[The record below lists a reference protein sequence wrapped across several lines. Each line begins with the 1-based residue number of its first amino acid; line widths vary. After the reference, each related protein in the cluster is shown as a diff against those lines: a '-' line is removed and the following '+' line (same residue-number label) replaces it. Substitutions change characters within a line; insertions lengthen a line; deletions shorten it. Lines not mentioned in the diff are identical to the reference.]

1 MAIEDMMRRLG
12 FRRDHAPHGSSPAN
26 IQVFSGIRPG
36 VSENYQHTQ
45 DVTAAYTE
53 LKQYPLALAYLS
65 HIGVSLTDIQAIYP
79 EFDDYRED
87 EFDTQ
92 GHSFKYFDGSVQRS
106 RLDRVI
112 FPSENYPFILGVD
125 RQNQYS
131 PQNHNMGVGISIQPQ
146 RRIRLDVYPDETVV
160 LKLQTATPAD
170 LVDLSTFIID
180 ASGKAVIGDSA
191 VANSRQLNPQRQK
204 YRQTPL
210 QPLSTHTDPATR
222 ETIQFMSRS
231 HLENGW
237 NLSLSDIAI
246 PSAELARRIITAP
259 IHAGVDLRTIAS

>member
-1 MAIEDMMRRLG
+1 MFRRLG
-12 FRRDHAPHGSSPAN
+12 FRRDHVPQGYSPASV
-26 IQVFSGIRPG
+26 QVFSSIRPG
-36 VSENYQHTQ
+36 VDENYPHTKE
-45 DVTAAYTE
+45 DTAAYTE
-53 LKQYPLALAYLS
+53 LEQYPLALAYLS
-65 HIGVSLTDIQAIYP
+65 HIGVSLTDLQAIYP

-92 GHSFKYFDGSVQRS
+92 GHAFKYFDGSVQRG

-125 RQNQYS
+125 RQEQYS
-131 PQNHNMGVGISIQPQ
+131 PQSRNMGVGIAIQPR
-146 RRIRLDVYPDETVV
+146 RRIRLDVYPDETVI

-191 VANSRQLNPQRQK
+191 VANSRQLNPQKQK
-204 YRQTPL
+204 YHQTPL
-210 QPLSTHTDPATR
+210 QPLSTHTNPATR
-222 ETIQFMSRS
+222 DTIEFMSRS

-237 NLSLSDIAI
+237 NLSLSDIKI
-246 PSAELARRIITAP
+246 PSAELTRRIITSP
-259 IHAGVDLRTIAS
+259 ISAGLDLKTYISE